1 MIVSFSFMEKFSALG
16 NLFLR
21 VGIGAMIAF
30 HGYPKFIGGVEKWEQ
45 LGAAMSNLGMDYVP
59 VFWGFCAAVVEF
71 FGGVALILGLFSRLS
86 AFLLCFNMVVATTM
100 HLSKGDTLNDASH
113 AIELGIVFFALFI
126 MGPGRY
132 SIDHKLG

>member
-71 FGGVALILGLFSRLS
+71 FGGIALVLGLFSRLS
-86 AFLLCFNMVVATTM
+86 AFLLCFNMVVAATM
-100 HLSKGDTLNDASH
+100 HFSKGDGIGGSSH

-132 SIDHKLG
+132 SIDRKLG